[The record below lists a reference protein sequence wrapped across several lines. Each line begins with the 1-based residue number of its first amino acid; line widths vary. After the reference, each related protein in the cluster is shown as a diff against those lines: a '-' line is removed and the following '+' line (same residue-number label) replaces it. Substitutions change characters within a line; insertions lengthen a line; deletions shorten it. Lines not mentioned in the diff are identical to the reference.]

1 MANEFVTTI
10 NRPTTARSFYIV
22 GGTLRRDAECYV
34 ERQADAQ
41 LYEALK
47 RGEFCYVLTSRQMG
61 KSSLMVRMASRLRDE
76 GVGVAVLDLTAIGQN
91 VNAEQWYGGL
101 LSQLGQQIELE
112 DKLLEFWEDHLQL
125 GPLQRWLQAI
135 RQVVL
140 PSYYDAVVI
149 FVDEIDAV
157 LSLPF
162 STDEFFAGIRELYNF
177 RTEDRELERLRFCLL
192 GVATPADLIRDT
204 RMTPF
209 NIGQRIELR
218 DFTAAEAR
226 SLAQGLRRDEKLAND
241 LLQRVFYWTNGH
253 PYLTQRLC
261 KAVADRERV
270 FDTRDV
276 DWLCEELFFT
286 RRASEQD
293 DNLLFVRERM
303 LRNDVD
309 QTGLLTLYA
318 QIQQHRRVEDDDTNP
333 LVTVL
338 RLSGIAR
345 TENGL
350 FKPRNRIYARVFNG
364 EWVTKHMPDAEMQR
378 QRAAYRRGLW
388 RAGGIAAI
396 IITLIATLAVIAIK
410 QRNLA
415 RNEKRVNQ
423 RLLYSSDMNLA
434 QQSRE
439 IFSNARIQELLRR
452 HIPQPGQPD
461 LRGFEWYHLWHLTHC
476 ELRSWD
482 TPGQLQTFAVSPD
495 GRRMLSGGEG
505 KKLILHDLTQERA
518 PQILSENTDFTD
530 RAFFS
535 TAGTRLAVIERRG
548 NIKLWETADWREVL
562 TIPVSAKPF
571 EMRWLPNGK
580 DSKDGKDGNRLV
592 TGDEDGEVCLWDA
605 TDGRMLRRF
614 VAHHE
619 AIMAIACSPDGQWL
633 ATRAR
638 STIKIWQ
645 AATGRLVKTIPVKSI
660 DIQLEFSPDNKWLIS
675 PEPAELKI
683 WAVGTWQ
690 ESTVLK
696 GMSVFTSA
704 AFSPDGRFLAT
715 AGRDRNM
722 KLWET
727 GTWRA
732 RGGLRGH
739 DDLILRLAFLPGN
752 ERLLSAG
759 RDGVIKLWDITD
771 ELRQVSLI
779 PPGRFLYRR
788 GPTNMS
794 FTLGVAFSPDTTRV
808 ASGIGT
814 YNTRGEYSPGQEAK
828 VWDAVTGRE
837 LLQLPADAAP
847 YRTVIFSPDGQTLA
861 TGGDDQTVRL
871 WNAETGAELRVMRG
885 HSDVVYT
892 LAFSPDGK
900 WLASG
905 SGDQTVKVWETAS
918 GRELT
923 TFRGY
928 SEWIAFLAFTP
939 DGQHLIATSGE
950 HLAKVFAVNSG
961 QELLS
966 FKLPKDGGWEM
977 SLSPDGRWLFVPY
990 GDGNLKAYELTAGHE
1005 VLSFA
1010 AHAGAITT
1018 IAFSPDGA
1026 RMATGGADRTIKLWD
1041 WMNAQELAQLPSPDG
1056 WVRQLAFSTDGRT
1069 LAALAG
1075 NAMVR
1080 RWHAASPSEVVTSQ
1094 R

>member
-34 ERQADAQ
+34 ARHADAQ

-112 DKLLEFWEDHLQL
+112 DKLLEFWEGHLQL

-261 KAVADRERV
+261 KAVADRESV

-338 RLSGIAR
+338 QLSGIAR

-461 LRGFEWYHLWHLTHC
+461 LRGFEWYHLWHLTHS

-482 TPGQLQTFAVSPD
+482 TSGPLQTFAVSPD
-495 GRRMLSGGEG
+495 GHWMVSRGAD
-505 KKLILHDLTQERA
+505 KKLTLHDLTQGRA
-518 PQILSENTDFTD
+518 PQILSDGKDFAG

-535 TAGTRLAVIERRG
+535 PAGTQLAAIERQG
-548 NIKLWETADWREVL
+548 NIKLWETANWRESL
-562 TIPVSAKPF
+562 TFPVSAKPF
-571 EMRWLPNGK
+571 EMRWLP
-580 DSKDGKDGNRLV
+580 DGKEGQDGNRLV
-592 TGDEDGEVCLWDA
+592 TGNDDGEICLWD
-605 TDGRMLRRF
+605 TTSGRLLRRW

-619 AIMAIACSPDGQWL
+619 AIMAVACSPDGQWL
-633 ATRAR
+633 ATRGR
-638 STIKIWQ
+638 SDIKIWQ
-645 AATGRLVKTIPVKSI
+645 AAAGRLIKTIPVKSV
-660 DIQLEFSPDNKWLIS
+660 DILLEFSPDGNWLIS
-675 PEPAELKI
+675 PEPTELKI
-683 WAVGTWQ
+683 WAVGSWQ
-690 ESTVLK
+690 ETAVLK
-696 GMSVFTSA
+696 GAMNVFTSA
-704 AFSPDGRFLAT
+704 AFSRDGHFLAT
-715 AGRDRNM
+715 ASRDRNM
-722 KLWET
+722 RLWET
-727 GTWRA
+727 GTWSA
-732 RGGLRGH
+732 RGTLRGH
-739 DDLILRLAFLPGN
+739 DSLISGLALLPGN
-752 ERLLSAG
+752 DRLLSAG
-759 RDGVIKLWDITD
+759 LDGVIKLWDITD

-788 GPTNMS
+788 GPTNAS
-794 FTLGVAFSPDTTRV
+794 FSLDVAFSPDTTRI
-808 ASGIGT
+808 ASGIGS
-814 YNTRGEYSPGQEAK
+814 YDTRGEYSPGQEAK
-828 VWDAVTGRE
+828 VWDAVTGHE

-847 YRTVIFSPDGQTLA
+847 YRIVIFSPDGQTLA

-871 WNAETGAELRVMRG
+871 WNAATGAELRVLRG
-885 HSDVVYT
+885 HSDVVYA

-918 GRELT
+918 GRELAT
-923 TFRGY
+923 LRGH
-928 SEWIAFLAFTP
+928 SQWISFLAFTP
-939 DGQHLIATSGE
+939 DRQRLVTTSGE
-950 HLAKVFAVNSG
+950 RLAKVFAIKSG
-961 QELLS
+961 HDLLS
-966 FKLPKDGGWEM
+966 FKLPKDSSWEM

-990 GDGNLKAYELTAGHE
+990 GDGNLKAYELTAGRE

-1010 AHAGAITT
+1010 AHAGSISTIT
-1018 IAFSPDGA
+1018 FSPDGT

-1041 WMNAQELAQLPSPDG
+1041 WTKAQELAQLPSPDG

-1075 NAMVR
+1075 HAMVR
-1080 RWHAASPSEVVTSQ
+1080 RWRAASPSEVVASQ

>member
-34 ERQADAQ
+34 ERHADAQ

-261 KAVADRERV
+261 KAVADRESV

-350 FKPRNRIYARVFNG
+350 FRPRNRIYARVFNG

-378 QRAAYRRGLW
+378 QRAAYRSGLW
-388 RAGGIAAI
+388 RAGGIAAV

-461 LRGFEWYHLWHLTHC
+461 LRGFEWYHLWHLTHS

-495 GRRMLSGGEG
+495 GRWMLFFGLD
-505 KKLILHDLTQERA
+505 KKLTLHDLTQNSA
-518 PQILSENTDFTD
+518 PQILSESTDFSG
-530 RAFFS
+530 RAVFS
-535 TAGTRLAVIERRG
+535 PAGTRLAAIERQG

-562 TIPVSAKPF
+562 TFPVSEKPF
-571 EMRWLPNGK
+571 EVSWLPDG
-580 DSKDGKDGNRLV
+580 KDGKDSQRLV
-592 TGDEDGEVCLWDA
+592 TGDVEGQVCLWDA
-605 TDGRMLRRF
+605 TSGRLLKRF

-619 AIMAIACSPDGQWL
+619 EILAIACPPDGKWMV
-633 ATRAR
+633 TRAR
-638 STIKIWQ
+638 SDIKIWQ
-645 AATGRLVKTIPVKSI
+645 AATGRLVKTIPVKSVDLLI
-660 DIQLEFSPDNKWLIS
+660 DFSPDNKWLIY
-675 PEPAELKI
+675 AELTDLKVR
-683 WAVGTWQ
+683 AVGTWQ
-690 ESTVLK
+690 EAAVLT
-696 GMSVFTSA
+696 GTANVFTSL
-704 AFSPDGRFLAT
+704 AFSRDGRFLAT
-715 AGRDRNM
+715 ASRDRNM
-722 KLWET
+722 RFWET
-727 GTWRA
+727 GTWRP
-732 RGGLRGH
+732 RGALRGH
-739 DDLILRLAFLPGN
+739 DNLILELAFLPGN
-752 ERLLSAG
+752 DRLLSAG
-759 RDGVIKLWDITD
+759 LDGVINLWDITD
-771 ELRQVSLI
+771 ELRQVSLV

-788 GPTNMS
+788 GPTNAS
-794 FTLGVAFSPDTTRV
+794 FSSVLAFSSDTTRV

-814 YNTRGEYSPGQEAK
+814 YNTRGEYFPGQEAK

-837 LLQLPADAAP
+837 LFQFRADAAP
-847 YRTVIFSPDGQTLA
+847 YRIVIFSPDGQMLA

-871 WNAETGAELRVMRG
+871 WNAATGAELRVLRG

-892 LAFSPDGK
+892 LAFSPDSK
-900 WLASG
+900 LMASG
-905 SGDQTVKVWETAS
+905 SGDQTVKLWETAS
-918 GRELT
+918 GRELAT
-923 TFRGY
+923 YHGHNQ
-928 SEWIAFLAFTP
+928 WIAFLAFTP
-939 DGQHLIATSGE
+939 DGQRLLATSGE
-950 HLAKVFAVNSG
+950 RVAKVFEVMTG
-961 QELLS
+961 RELSS
-966 FKLPKDGGWEM
+966 FKLPKDNGWEM
-977 SLSPDGRWLFVPY
+977 SLSPDGRWLFVPH
-990 GDGNLKAYELTAGHE
+990 GDGYLKAYELTTGRE

-1010 AHAGAITT
+1010 AHAGRIST
-1018 IAFSPDGA
+1018 IAFSPDGK
-1026 RMATGGADRTIKLWD
+1026 RMATGGADRTIKFWD
-1041 WMNAQELAQLPSPDG
+1041 WTNAQELAQLTSPDG
-1056 WVRQLAFSTDGRT
+1056 WVRQVAFSTDGRT
-1069 LAALAG
+1069 LAALSGHAT
-1075 NAMVR
+1075 VR